1 MSNTKK
7 QTIYF
12 YRLTL
17 KCSDK
22 HTSLESLLNLY
33 RKNQINQNEE
43 IYENEKE
50 AWLIEENLNNNVLIF
65 KYEISNFGMR
75 ENIKERVTKTNA
87 GVITESQYIEKYQ
100 YIVLKKVDEDNYNIV
115 FQNIQSGISYNNFL
129 KFLEKYFKTLSVVNN
144 TTLISGIYYQSDF
157 FTRIANL
164 KTLKKLVIEGKKS
177 NNVEL
182 EFAGIRT
189 NDYSLNSKIVITAK
203 KGRLSLLP
211 GKKLENF
218 LKKQYKEYENVKI
231 TIKGENQLG
240 DIENILSE
248 NIKISEELLIKLT
261 PEKKFNLLD
270 LKDKMISKIED
281 LENKSYIVLEDK
293 SFSIKNG

>member
-1 MSNTKK
+1 M
-7 QTIYF
+7 
-12 YRLTL
+12 
-17 KCSDK
+17 
-22 HTSLESLLNLY
+22 
-33 RKNQINQNEE
+33 
-43 IYENEKE
+43 
-50 AWLIEENLNNNVLIF
+50 
-65 KYEISNFGMR
+65 
-75 ENIKERVTKTNA
+75 
-87 GVITESQYIEKYQ
+87 
-100 YIVLKKVDEDNYNIV
+100 KV
-115 FQNIQSGISYNNFL
+115 
-129 KFLEKYFKTLSVVNN
+129 
-144 TTLISGIYYQSDF
+144 
-157 FTRIANL
+157 
-164 KTLKKLVIEGKKS
+164 KKS

-189 NDYSLNSKIVITAK
+189 NEYSLNSKIVITAK